1 MIEIKN
7 LKKYYGKEL
16 VIDDVSLNVGRGEIF
31 AIVGHSGAGKS
42 TLLRCINAL
51 ESYEG
56 GSLRV
61 FGEEISALAKH
72 EKRLRQLRRDIGMI
86 FQHFALMSRKSVFEN
101 VAMPLQIHH
110 FERGETQ
117 KRVSELLELV
127 GLADKANSYPG
138 ELSGGQKQR
147 VAIARA
153 LALRPKILLSDE
165 ATSALDPNTTK
176 NILELIRHI
185 NKELKISVVLVTH
198 EMEVVKEIAAKAV
211 LLDHG
216 HIIGSGAIHELF
228 LKPNE
233 KMREFLGESD
243 FLPEKGVNIKLFFPK
258 ESAQKSLITQMAREL
273 NIDFNIVWGKIEKL
287 NGVALGNLVIN
298 VAQKDKAKVLKFI
311 EQSGVLWEVAERNS
325 ALNLATNSA
334 LNSSENLALNSAAN
348 LVSNSSENSVKNLS
362 EKAAKN
368 LAKKPRISKKNSR
381 EIQAEISAKKSRV
394 NLKKNTENSASNSS
408 KNLSENLAKILKPKR
423 NSRVKNSAEIPA
435 KKPRVNLKKNAENSV
450 SNSSENSAQISKPKR
465 NSRVKNSS
473 EIQAEIPAKK
483 SRKNSQNGAQK

>member
-110 FERGETQ
+110 FERSETQ
-117 KRVSELLELV
+117 KRVSELLDLV

-325 ALNLATNSA
+325 ALN
-334 LNSSENLALNSAAN
+334 SSENLALNSAEN
-348 LVSNSSENSVKNLS
+348 LVSNSSENSAENLG
-362 EKAAKN
+362 EKSAKN
-368 LAKKPRISKKNSR
+368 LAKKPRISKKNSS
-381 EIQAEISAKKSRV
+381 EIQAKIPAKKSRV
-394 NLKKNTENSASNSS
+394 NLKKNAENSALNSS
-408 KNLSENLAKILKPKR
+408 KNLSENSAK
-423 NSRVKNSAEIPA
+423 
-435 KKPRVNLKKNAENSV
+435 
-450 SNSSENSAQISKPKR
+450 ISKPKR
-465 NSRVKNSS
+465 NSRTKNSAK
-473 EIQAEIPAKK
+473 IQAEIPAKK